1 MNKYKLI
8 KYIYFVAAKAVVL
21 NSSRNLRAAPE

>member
-8 KYIYFVAAKAVVL
+8 KYIYFVAAKGSVL
-21 NSSRNLRAAPE
+21 NSIRNWRAAPE